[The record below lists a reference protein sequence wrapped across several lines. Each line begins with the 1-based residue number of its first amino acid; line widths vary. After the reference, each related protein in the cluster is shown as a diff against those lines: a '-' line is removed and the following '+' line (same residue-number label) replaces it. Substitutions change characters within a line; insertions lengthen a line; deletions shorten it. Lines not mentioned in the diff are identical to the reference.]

1 MGILAKP
8 IPFGDYFLLEKI
20 NTGGMAEVFKA
31 KSFGV
36 EGFERVLAVKR
47 ILPAIAEDQ
56 EFISMFI
63 DEAKIAVQLTHANIA
78 QIFDLGC
85 IDNQYYIAMEYV
97 PGRDL
102 RVIFDRAVKT
112 GEKLGIDCVCYIISR
127 LCEGLDYAH
136 NKRDANGKSLGIVHR
151 DISPQNVLISYDG
164 ECKLIDFGIAKAAN
178 KSSATQVGILKGKF
192 SYMSPEQ
199 VSGKAKID
207 HRSDIFA
214 LGIVLFEM
222 LTLRRLFLGSSD
234 FSTLEK
240 IRKVEVS
247 PPTLYNPN
255 IPEELEDI
263 VLRAL
268 EKDIALRFQSAH
280 EMQEAIQK
288 FMFNQKM
295 YYTAKDLSDFSHK
308 MFAQEIA
315 LEQKKAEFYKELTRD
330 VLNKSK
336 VEEALEDPTSASFY
350 DKASLKPSPDF
361 SMEHLPAQAAPKQA
375 IYAELDEFE
384 PPKDDE
390 IVYSQKDALDP
401 VDSAAP
407 LGFSPELPPPKRSLA
422 DMQPVSSPFTV
433 DTRLEQIQSKEQN
446 NTRFFVWIVALL
458 LLVIGI
464 ISGVYLYNNLA
475 SKRPSGQLSLQ
486 VLPVGTRYS
495 IDINDKPYVGT
506 VNGKDY
512 LGSLEESLVLIDSLP
527 ANQELHYRIRAEGYN
542 DVTGSLVLGED
553 SIESLSVAMQ
563 ALKLTDLEIFV
574 EPKSAL
580 VYVDDVPLPGVGHF
594 QTKTLSP
601 GPHVVRVSKVDY
613 KDDVRTIVLQEK
625 QALRLHITLNP
636 AFASLRLE
644 SKPKDAKYEI
654 KSRNSGQIIADGKT
668 NSVVTRLSVDDTY
681 DIKLTLNDK
690 VIERTWTP
698 RKDGRQDLI
707 SLEFDSVPSVEVAE
721 EQPVVRPTTRSE
733 RPTRPARERP
743 STLVNRTEPEKASP
757 APKVAA
763 AAPDANTPAIL
774 RINSKPPAT
783 ILIDGKSYGT
793 TPKKV
798 ELPAGSYK
806 VRFVNDDAGINVEK
820 SVTLGAGEL
829 KTLMN
834 N

>member
-36 EGFERVLAVKR
+36 EGFERILAVKR
-47 ILPAIAEDQ
+47 ILPTIAEDQ

-78 QIFDLGC
+78 QIFDLGN
-85 IDNQYYIAMEYV
+85 IDGQYYIAMEYV

-102 RVIFDRAVKT
+102 RVIFDRAAKT

-136 NKRDANGKSLGIVHR
+136 NKRDANGKPLGIVHR

-164 ECKLIDFGIAKAAN
+164 ECKLIDFGIAKAAG

-214 LGIVLFEM
+214 LGIILFEM
-222 LTLRRLFLGSSD
+222 LTLKRLFLGSSD

-268 EKDIALRFQSAH
+268 EKDVALRYQSAH

-288 FMFNQKM
+288 FMFHQKM

-336 VEEALEDPTSASFY
+336 VEEEADETSMSFY
-350 DKASLKPSPDF
+350 DRQALKPSADF
-361 SMEHLPAQAAPKQA
+361 SMEVVAQAAPKEA

-384 PPKDDE
+384 PPSDNK
-390 IVYSQKDALDP
+390 IVYSPKSTPESSEASAPMSFDA
-401 VDSAAP
+401 A
-407 LGFSPELPPPKRSLA
+407 LPPPKRSLGNVQA
-422 DMQPVSSPFTV
+422 VSSPFTV
-433 DTRLEQIQSKEQN
+433 DTRLEAVGKKNKSK
-446 NTRFFVWIVALL
+446 TCVFVWIVALL

-464 ISGVYLYNNLA
+464 ISGLYLFNQLVYHGND
-475 SKRPSGQLSLQ
+475 GQLTLQ
-486 VLPVGTRYS
+486 VLPEGAQYS
-495 IDINDKPYVGT
+495 IEIDGKPYAGS
-506 VNGKDY
+506 VNGEQY
-512 LGSLEESLVLIDSLP
+512 TGSVQAPLAHLESLP
-527 ANQELHYRIRAEGYN
+527 TNKELSYRISAVGY
-542 DVTGSLVLGED
+542 DDAVGQVLL
-553 SIESLSVAMQ
+553 SKAQRRTLSVELQ
-563 ALKLTDLEIFV
+563 ASKLTDVEI
-574 EPKSAL
+574 
-580 VYVDDVPLPGVGHF
+580 YVDPKMSSLFIDEQAIPGQGRF
-594 QTKTLSP
+594 QITTLSP
-601 GPHVVRVSKVDY
+601 GTHTVRVSKLDY
-613 KDDVRTIVLQEK
+613 KDDVRTIVLQEN
-625 QALRLHITLNP
+625 QALKLHIALNP
-636 AFASLRLE
+636 VFSSLRLE
-644 SKPKDAKYEI
+644 TSPSDAHFEI
-654 KSRNSGQIIADGKT
+654 KSRNKGQIIYDGQT
-668 NSVVTRLSVDDTY
+668 NATVPRLPIDDSY
-681 DIKLTLNDK
+681 EIVFSLNNNTIQK
-690 VIERTWTP
+690 TWTP
-698 RKDGRQDLI
+698 RIDGRQETI
-707 SLEFDSVPSVEVAE
+707 SVDFDTVEQA
-721 EQPVVRPTTRSE
+721 Q
-733 RPTRPARERP
+733 
-743 STLVNRTEPEKASP
+743 
-757 APKVAA
+757 AP
-763 AAPDANTPAIL
+763 APDAVESAPAKVERPKRPEPKPAASNKPKSQEPKPAAQAKEEPATAPSADTPGIM

-783 ILIDGKSYGT
+783 ILINGKSYGT

-798 ELPAGSYK
+798 ELPPGSYT
-806 VRFVNDDAGINVEK
+806 VRFVNEEAGINTEK

-829 KTLMN
+829 KTVMN